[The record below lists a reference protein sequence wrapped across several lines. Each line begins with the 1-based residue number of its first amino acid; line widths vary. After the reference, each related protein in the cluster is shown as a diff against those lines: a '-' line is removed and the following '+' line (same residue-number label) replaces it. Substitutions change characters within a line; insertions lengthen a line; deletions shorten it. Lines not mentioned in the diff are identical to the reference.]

1 MKKFRIQLKETGTF
15 INEFNSLEQALVE
28 LKLYELYDYKDGV
41 YTPNFYEIVKNE
53 PIEKKQNKL
62 IKQLN

>member
-15 INEFNSLEQALVE
+15 INEFNSLEQALIE

-41 YTPNFYEIVKNE
+41 YTPNFYEIVKIE